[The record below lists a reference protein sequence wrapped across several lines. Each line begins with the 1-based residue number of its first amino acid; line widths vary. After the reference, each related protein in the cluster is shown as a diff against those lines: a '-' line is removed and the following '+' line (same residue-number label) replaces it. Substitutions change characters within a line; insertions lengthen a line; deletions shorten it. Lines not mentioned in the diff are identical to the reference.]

1 MKKTQMNT
9 ALETGN
15 LGKMSGATNESI
27 TNRMQEIEER
37 MSGIVDTIENIDT
50 SVKENRKCKMFI
62 TQNIQEI
69 QETMKRPNLRI
80 IGIEESE
87 KSQLKEGENIF
98 NKSIEENFHNLKIDI
113 VQEPNTTPDW
123 NRKENPLIA

>member
-1 MKKTQMNT
+1 
-9 ALETGN
+9 
-15 LGKMSGATNESI
+15 
-27 TNRMQEIEER
+27 